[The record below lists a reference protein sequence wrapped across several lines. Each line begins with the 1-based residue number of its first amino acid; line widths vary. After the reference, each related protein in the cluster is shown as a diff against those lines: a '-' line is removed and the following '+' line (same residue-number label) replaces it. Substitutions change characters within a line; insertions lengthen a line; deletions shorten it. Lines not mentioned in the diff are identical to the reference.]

1 MAYDIGPRIGI
12 QGEKEFNDQIKK
24 INNSL
29 RECGS
34 EMKALSAEFE
44 DNANS
49 QDALIAKQK
58 NLTKEYG
65 LQQEKIKLLRDQYE
79 KQTSKLKDLASEL
92 ETARREFGETST
104 QASKAEAAFN
114 RQAETVSKLSVAIN
128 ETQSFLNRL
137 NNEGRQ
143 NHKILEQISSGLR
156 DASTGMSKFSESAGE
171 ADRNLDKIA
180 RNTSISALGEI
191 GDAAAEAGEKI
202 IDFSNKT
209 IESFSSLESAVSRVN
224 TYFGLTGEDAERMG
238 SVVENVFKTGV
249 TDSLDRVGEA
259 VIYVNNNLR
268 GLDSSQLESITA
280 QAITLEDVFG
290 SDMSE
295 TMRGVNAL
303 MGNFQISAEEA
314 MDYIVK
320 ATQNGLDKTQ
330 ELGDNISEYSGK
342 FSQAGYSARDYFTV
356 LQNGIEGGAYNLN
369 RVNDAINEVTNKM
382 VDGSI
387 ADAIGDFSEKTQEA
401 FEAWQNGEISQKYVI
416 DSIISDIQNATTQQ
430 EALNLASAAFG
441 SLGEDSSLEV
451 IKALQA
457 VGLEYNRVVGSAE
470 QMMEISTTPMQQIQA
485 SLNEIQLQL
494 APLGEKLL
502 SFAVQILP
510 PIVDGITMLIDNF
523 MNLSPSAQSAIL
535 TLAGFAAALTAI
547 IPIITSIA
555 SVISLLSGPVIAA
568 VAVIAALVTAFQH
581 LWRTNEEFRDN
592 VGKIW
597 EEVKNIIATVIDGI
611 SEVFSAF
618 IELVELIWQKWGDDI
633 TSITMIFL
641 EYLQNLFSS
650 AFQILGEIIN
660 FFLALFQGDFS
671 GCFEAIKNIIITVL
685 NVILSL
691 TKTWFLVII
700 ELIKSV
706 NPELGAAME
715 TAFQA
720 AIDFITSLP
729 GKAVQ
734 WGKDFMQGLIDGIN
748 SMIDAVKNA
757 VSNVADAIASF
768 LHFSR
773 PDEGPLRE
781 YEKWMPDFISGMAQ
795 GIYQNIS
802 KIQDAAAAVS
812 GTIDSAITGQVVGMA
827 DSASYSREMMIAVDG
842 DTIVLDGKAI
852 GKTAT
857 KYITTGQVAGAAA
870 QGRRL
875 RNVQHN
881 VQR

>member
-34 EMKALSAEFE
+34 EMKALSTEFE

-65 LQQEKIKLLRDQYE
+65 LQQEKMKLLRDQYE

-128 ETQSFLNRL
+128 ETQSFMNRL

-143 NHKILEQISSGLR
+143 NHKVLEQISSGLR

-356 LQNGIEGGAYNLN
+356 LQNGIEGGAYNLD
-369 RVNDAINEVTNKM
+369 RVNDAINAVTNKM

-416 DSIISDIQNATTQQ
+416 DSIISDIQNAATQQ

-581 LWRTNEEFRDN
+581 LWRTNEEFRDA

-597 EEVKNIIATVIDGI
+597 GEIKNIIATVIDGI
-611 SEVFSAF
+611 SDVFSAF
-618 IELVELIWQKWGDDI
+618 IELMELIWQKWGDEI

-685 NVILSL
+685 NAILSL

-715 TAFQA
+715 AAFQA

-748 SMIDAVKNA
+748 SMIDAVTSA
-757 VSNVADAIASF
+757 VSGVADAIASF

-773 PDEGPLRE
+773 PDRGPLRE
-781 YEKWMPDFISGMAQ
+781 YEKWMPDFLSGMAQ
-795 GIYQNIS
+795 GIYQNIH

-812 GTIDSAITGQVVGMA
+812 GTIDSAITGQVMGMA
-827 DSASYSREMMIAVDG
+827 DAASYSREMMIAVDG